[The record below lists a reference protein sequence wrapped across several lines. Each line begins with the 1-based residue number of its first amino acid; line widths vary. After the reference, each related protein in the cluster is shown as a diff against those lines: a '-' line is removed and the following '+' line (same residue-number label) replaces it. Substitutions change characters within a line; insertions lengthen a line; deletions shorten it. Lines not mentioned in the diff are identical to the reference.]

1 MFKSFTRVSLLVC
14 LTLVVADGVFADDD
28 DVLDVDPTKPNRVL
42 LHVCK
47 IDGTPIRPL
56 VADEEFRHK
65 FDRQGSPEVSADG
78 KRVAFD
84 AWAADK
90 GFAWQEGRICIVNI
104 DGTDAKDISDGVVPS
119 FSPDRTKLVFG
130 RAAKYGK
137 KDGAKGMS
145 IWMIDSDGKNKKMLA
160 DQGAWGAR
168 WSPDGKSI
176 VFFGGVDEDGDRVK
190 KSCLRLY
197 DIETGKVSNVFSP
210 KESPFS
216 KLGFFFKWIK
226 GKKRTVAFG
235 GQLKLGQ
242 ASAIATID
250 VDKGRESLLFIELGA
265 NGAVLSGQ
273 SFAWHPHD
281 ETLLGAKYLDGKSRL
296 VSVATT
302 EAESEAE
309 RLFEGIPKNVSAHDP
324 TYTPDA
330 KNIIVSF
337 RPYQVPGE

>member
-1 MFKSFTRVSLLVC
+1 MFNSFTRVTLLVC
-14 LTLVVADGVFADDD
+14 LTLVVADGAFADDD
-28 DVLDVDPTKPNRVL
+28 DVLDVDPDKPNRSL

-56 VADEEFRHK
+56 VADNEFRHK

-78 KRVAFD
+78 KLVAFD
-84 AWAADK
+84 AWPSGK
-90 GFAWQEGRICIVNI
+90 GLSWQEGRICIVNI
-104 DGTDAKDISDGVVPS
+104 DGTNAKDISDGNMPS
-119 FSPDRTKLVFG
+119 FSPDGTKLVFG
-130 RAAKYGK
+130 RSAKYGK

-160 DQGAWGAR
+160 DQGAWGAS

-197 DIETGKVSNVFSP
+197 DVETGKVSNVFSP

-250 VDKGRESLLFIELGA
+250 VDKGRESLLFIELGT
-265 NGAVLSGQ
+265 NGAMQISG
-273 SFAWHPHD
+273 SFASHPHD

-302 EAESEAE
+302 EAESETE

-337 RPYQVPGE
+337 RTYRAPGE